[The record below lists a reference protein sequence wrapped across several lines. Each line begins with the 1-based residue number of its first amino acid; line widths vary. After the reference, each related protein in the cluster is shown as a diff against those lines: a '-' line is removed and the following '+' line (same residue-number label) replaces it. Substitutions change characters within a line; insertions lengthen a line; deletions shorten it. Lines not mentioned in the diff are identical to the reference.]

1 MVQNTGSKDHKAE
14 IIRCIELNK
23 SIDSKCMIKEVSF
36 SIFGNCLNWII
47 GKNGSGKSTVVRILA
62 GLLEIDSGQIIYSTK
77 RMAVLLEYECL
88 DTRMTGLDNIYFF
101 MSLKEQELDFNKLK
115 YYASLLGIFDDLI
128 RDVDEYSKGMKR
140 KLSILIV
147 MLCNADIL
155 LLDEPFSGLDK
166 EIREKFIY
174 ELRNDERTIVIVD
187 HEIQSFDKT
196 DHVIMMESGKVKHRN
211 F

>member
-1 MVQNTGSKDHKAE
+1 MVQNTQSNDPKAE
-14 IIRCIELNK
+14 MIRCIELNK
-23 SIDSKCMIKEVSF
+23 SIDSKCMIKKASF

-47 GKNGSGKSTVVRILA
+47 GKNGGGKSTIVKILA
-62 GLLEIDSGQIIYSTK
+62 GLLEIDSGQILCSTK

-101 MSLKEQELDFNKLK
+101 MSLKEQKLDFNKMK
-115 YYASLLGIFDDLI
+115 YYASMLGIFDDLMK
-128 RDVDEYSKGMKR
+128 DVDAYSKGMKR

-155 LLDEPFSGLDK
+155 LLDEPFSGLDQ
-166 EIREKFIY
+166 ETRGKFLS
-174 ELRNDERTIVIVD
+174 ELRNDERTIVIAD
-187 HEIQSFDKT
+187 HEVQSFDKM
-196 DHVIMMESGKVKHRN
+196 DHVIRMENGKIICQN

>member
-1 MVQNTGSKDHKAE
+1 MVQNTGSKDYKAE

-36 SIFGNCLNWII
+36 SIFGNYLNWII
-47 GKNGSGKSTVVRILA
+47 GKNGSGKSTIVRILA

-115 YYASLLGIFDDLI
+115 YYASMFGIFDDLI
-128 RDVDEYSKGMKR
+128 RDVDAYSKGMKR

-196 DHVIMMESGKVKHRN
+196 DHVIMMESGKVKYRN

>member
-1 MVQNTGSKDHKAE
+1 
-14 IIRCIELNK
+14 
-23 SIDSKCMIKEVSF
+23 
-36 SIFGNCLNWII
+36 
-47 GKNGSGKSTVVRILA
+47 
-62 GLLEIDSGQIIYSTK
+62 
-77 RMAVLLEYECL
+77 
-88 DTRMTGLDNIYFF
+88 MTGLDNIYFF